1 MTKKEL
7 SFREVNGVFNESDR
21 LSHLYENRSKIELAN
36 RVVLLEREL
45 IETVNYLYHTEIENK
60 QDRLKQLVESLCI
73 STH

>member
-1 MTKKEL
+1 MTDKEL
-7 SFREVNGVFNESDR
+7 SFNESDR

-45 IETVNYLYHTEIENK
+45 AEAIKYIYHSEIENK
-60 QDRLKQLVESLCI
+60 QDRLKHLVESLCI